1 MEGNHRFND
10 DQSTDG
16 VTPPIHEYEHVG
28 NDCSISGSA
37 LYRGAAIPALVGYYV
52 FADYCSGQ
60 VRALQIA
67 ERAETNRSCSE
78 WRRPSPP
85 SAKARTANCSSS
97 SGNGSIYAVP
107 G

>member
-1 MEGNHRFND
+1 M
-10 DQSTDG
+10 TA
-16 VTPPIHEYEHVG
+16 PIHEYEHVG

-60 VRALQIA
+60 IRALQIA
-67 ERAETNRSCSE
+67 DRAEVKQVALGTVPAVTAISE
-78 WRRPSPP
+78 GPDGELFVV
-85 SAKARTANCSSS
+85 
-97 SGNGSIYAVP
+97 SGNGQIYTVGP